1 MKKFN
6 LARSLILLVLLFWLV
21 NGNLPRWRSTPT
33 GIMKHQE
40 SPRKLT
46 LEICPDSMDR
56 SLEPGKA
63 DKWLEKINK
72 YSKKIQSAPA
82 AAREFGTPKWIWS
95 FCGGYIYIYLILYI
109 YIHVWYMYIYIYTH
123 VYTPFIWINIGSQ
136 GAGMFTLI
144 WRNCPICLSFS
155 APLNRDVIINS
166 CYIFDI
172 CILHILS
179 YSIHLPKDC
188 WCSENKN

>member
-1 MKKFN
+1 
-6 LARSLILLVLLFWLV
+6 
-21 NGNLPRWRSTPT
+21 
-33 GIMKHQE
+33 MKHQE

-95 FCGGYIYIYLILYI
+95 FCGGHIYIYIFNYI
-109 YIHVWYMYIYIYTH
+109 YIHVWYMYTH
-123 VYTPFIWINIGSQ
+123 MSIPRLYGLTLGPKVLGCSPFFEETVPF
-136 GAGMFTLI
+136 A
-144 WRNCPICLSFS
+144 
-155 APLNRDVIINS
+155 
-166 CYIFDI
+166 
-172 CILHILS
+172 
-179 YSIHLPKDC
+179 
-188 WCSENKN
+188 

>member
-1 MKKFN
+1 MGIFQDEDQHLPESWNTYRN
-6 LARSLILLVLLFWLV
+6 LK
-21 NGNLPRWRSTPT
+21 G
-33 GIMKHQE
+33 
-40 SPRKLT
+40 KLT
-46 LEICPDSMDR
+46 LEICPDSMDRSR

-63 DKWLEKINK
+63 DKWLEKINN

-95 FCGGYIYIYLILYI
+95 FCGGHIYI

-123 VYTPFIWINIGSQ
+123 MSIPRLYGLTLGPKVLGCSPFEQ
-136 GAGMFTLI
+136 
-144 WRNCPICLSFS
+144 NCPICLSFS

>member
-1 MKKFN
+1 M
-6 LARSLILLVLLFWLV
+6 
-21 NGNLPRWRSTPT
+21 
-33 GIMKHQE
+33 E
-40 SPRKLT
+40 
-46 LEICPDSMDR
+46 R

-95 FCGGYIYIYLILYI
+95 FCAGHIYIII
-109 YIHVWYMYIYIYTH
+109 YIHAWYMYIYIHMSIPRLYGLTLGPKVLGCSPWKKLSH
-123 VYTPFIWINIGSQ
+123 LPF
-136 GAGMFTLI
+136 AY
-144 WRNCPICLSFS
+144 S

-172 CILHILS
+172 CIIT
-179 YSIHLPKDC
+179 YSIVFYISTKGLLVFWKQKLTGS
-188 WCSENKN
+188 WWTRRTF

>member
-1 MKKFN
+1 MKYFN

-33 GIMKHQE
+33 WIIYLQE

-46 LEICPDSMDR
+46 LEICPDSMDRSR

-82 AAREFGTPKWIWS
+82 AAREFGTPKLDLEFLWWT
-95 FCGGYIYIYLILYI
+95 YIYIYLYIIIYI
-109 YIHVWYMYIYIYTH
+109 YSRMVNVYIYTH
-123 VYTPFIWINIGSQ
+123 MSIPRLYGLTLGPKVLGCSPFEETVPF
-136 GAGMFTLI
+136 A
-144 WRNCPICLSFS
+144 
-155 APLNRDVIINS
+155 
-166 CYIFDI
+166 
-172 CILHILS
+172 
-179 YSIHLPKDC
+179 
-188 WCSENKN
+188 

>member
-1 MKKFN
+1 M
-6 LARSLILLVLLFWLV
+6 
-21 NGNLPRWRSTPT
+21 
-33 GIMKHQE
+33 E
-40 SPRKLT
+40 
-46 LEICPDSMDR
+46 R

-82 AAREFGTPKWIWS
+82 AAREFGTPKLDLEFLCWT
-95 FCGGYIYIYLILYI
+95 YISIYLYIII
-109 YIHVWYMYIYIYTH
+109 YIHVWFMYIYIYTH
-123 VYTPFIWINIGSQ
+123 MSIPRLYGLTLGPKVLGCSPLFEETVPF
-136 GAGMFTLI
+136 AV
-144 WRNCPICLSFS
+144 CLS

-188 WCSENKN
+188 WCSENKNWIVVDAEDFLGR